1 MLIDKK
7 PSQVSLEQDIL
18 EDERGSIWI
27 GNNNLDGEKIGKD
40 AEETR
45 KHMSRK
51 EAVDGNQIKN
61 TMNLLKSF
69 NP

>member
-27 GNNNLDGEKIGKD
+27 GNNNLDGEKFIFNNFNNFFYPI
-40 AEETR
+40 E
-45 KHMSRK
+45 SRNMLEK
-51 EAVDGNQIKN
+51 KA
-61 TMNLLKSF
+61 
-69 NP
+69 